1 MILKENER
9 VAEEVRIAM
18 ELELRFQAE
27 QEEKERLEE
36 EDRIA
41 VLAAEALLQ
50 VNVNP
55 ILSQLIQHIICH
67 STILIDLYV

>member
-50 VNVNP
+50 VNINP
-55 ILSQLIQHIICH
+55 ILSQLP
-67 STILIDLYV
+67 